1 MIYVAG
7 KKEMEGESMKSTGT
21 SGVED
26 AKLLSLLAYI
36 FSWVGGLLVFLI
48 AKDKFAKFHAMQ
60 SLILGVLG
68 FLLSFVTF
76 GLLGLLLWIYGLY
89 IGIVHAYKG
98 KMYKAPVI
106 GDYAEKWSR

>member
-1 MIYVAG
+1 M
-7 KKEMEGESMKSTGT
+7 KEEEPVKSTSTG
-21 SGVED
+21 GED
-26 AKLLSLLAYI
+26 AKLLALLAYI
-36 FSWVGGLLVFLI
+36 FNWVGGLLVFLI

-89 IGIVHAYKG
+89 IGIVYAYKG
-98 KMYKAPVI
+98 RMYKAPVI